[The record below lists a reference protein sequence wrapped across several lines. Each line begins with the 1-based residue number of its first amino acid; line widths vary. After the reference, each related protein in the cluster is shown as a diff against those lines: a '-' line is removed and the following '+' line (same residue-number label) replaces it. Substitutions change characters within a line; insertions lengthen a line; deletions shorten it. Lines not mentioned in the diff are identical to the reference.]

1 MELNQ
6 QSLGRYFKLLADQR
20 NARQSAIASS
30 MGVDRSLISKLFT
43 GAVRAPSSYERLAE
57 HFGVTM
63 EDAVERAK
71 ALDDMLGV
79 AAEPERAGAY
89 VLAIAN
95 EKGGVGKTTFAVN
108 VSAALA
114 ELGERVLLV
123 DMDSQGSA
131 TEYLDVPADGVML
144 TEALRGLRA
153 GEDLE
158 PVETAHGFDL
168 LPGGR
173 ALAVAVADL
182 LVSGTGFTRLR
193 ELLEPMRASYDVV
206 VLDTPPAAGVMQQ
219 TALGA
224 ADGVLAPMV
233 LNAFA
238 LDGLV
243 ALQTTVDQLSPH
255 NPELEYLGCV
265 IANLDVRKV
274 SQRQI
279 KLDLERHDDA
289 MLWDVAIRTDARVEE
304 SALER
309 MPVGAWSKSTKA
321 AMDYRRVAKRIASE
335 VLGHG

>member
-20 NARQSAIASS
+20 NMRQSSIASS

-43 GAVRAPSSYERLAE
+43 GTVRAQASYERLAQ
-57 HFGVTM
+57 HFGVTL
-63 EDAVERAK
+63 EDAISRAA

-79 AAEPERAGAY
+79 AAEPERPGAY

-108 VSAALA
+108 AAAALA
-114 ELGERVLLV
+114 DRGERVLLV

-131 TEYLDVPADGVML
+131 SEYLDVPADGVML
-144 TEALRGLRA
+144 TDALRGLTPP
-153 GEDLE
+153 EELS
-158 PVETAHGFDL
+158 PVETAFGFDL

-182 LVSGTGFTRLR
+182 LVSGAGFSRLR
-193 ELLEPMRASYDVV
+193 ELLEPLRADYDVV
-206 VLDTPPAAGVMQQ
+206 VLDTPPAAGIMQQ
-219 TALGA
+219 TALSA

-243 ALQTTVDQLSPH
+243 ALQTTIEQLAPH

-289 MLWDVAIRTDARVEE
+289 MLWDIAIRTDARVEE

-309 MPVGAWSKSTKA
+309 MPVGSWDKNTKA
-321 AMDYRRVAKRIASE
+321 ALDYRRVASRIATE

>member
-43 GAVRAPSSYERLAE
+43 GAVRAPASYERLAE
-57 HFGVTM
+57 HFGVKM
-63 EDAVERAK
+63 EDAVERAR

-79 AAEPERAGAY
+79 ATQDEREGAY

-108 VSAALA
+108 IAAALA
-114 ELGERVLLV
+114 EHGERVLLV

-144 TEALRGLRA
+144 TEALRGLRV
-153 GEDLE
+153 GEELV
-158 PVETAHGFDL
+158 PVTTAHGFDL

-182 LVSGTGFTRLR
+182 LVSGAGFTRLR
-193 ELLEPMRASYDVV
+193 ELLEPMRGSYDVV
-206 VLDTPPAAGVMQQ
+206 ILDTPPAAGVMQQ

-243 ALQTTVDQLSPH
+243 ALQTTVEQLAPH
-255 NPELEYLGCV
+255 NPGLEYLGCI

-274 SQRQI
+274 SQRHI
-279 KLDLERHDDA
+279 KRDLERHEDA
-289 MLWDVAIRTDARVEE
+289 LLWDVAIRTDARVEE

-309 MPVGAWSKSTKA
+309 MPVCAWASKSKA
-321 AMDYRRVAKRIASE
+321 SLDYRRVARRIASE